1 MNTFLAG
8 KAIRNTLL
16 DLPVS
21 EADKEWISCSATNP
35 EDVLSSLK
43 DKLADRDLSI
53 HAMAMDDAGNLI
65 DPYGG
70 QQDLEEG
77 LLRHTSPAFASKP
90 ENILSMAV
98 AGAELSR
105 WGFRIAHGTYGL
117 LKKMASKNIQEQLT
131 IEEKRSALTQALA
144 AERPAEFFRILHRCG
159 ALRGISKEVN
169 ALFEESDSHK
179 NQQLP
184 EVISMLNKKDLVIEE
199 KLLKILEQD
208 FGYHGN
214 RNPAQE

>member
-21 EADKEWISCSATNP
+21 EEDKEWISCNATDS
-35 EDVLSSLK
+35 EDALSILK
-43 DKLADRDLSI
+43 DELAHWDLSI

-77 LLRHTSPAFASKP
+77 LLRHTSPAFSSKP
-90 ENILSMAV
+90 ENILSIAV
-98 AGAELSR
+98 TGAELAH

-117 LKKMASKNIQEQLT
+117 LKKMASKGIQEQLT
-131 IEEKRSALTQALA
+131 IEQKHSALTQALA

-169 ALFEESDSHK
+169 ALFDESDSHK

-184 EVISMLNKKDLVIEE
+184 ELISMLNNKDLAIEE

-208 FGYHGN
+208 FGYQSS

>member
-1 MNTFLAG
+1 MISFLTG

-21 EADKEWISCSATNP
+21 EADKEWISCSVTNT

-43 DKLADRDLSI
+43 DQLAYQDLSI

-70 QQDLEEG
+70 KQDLEEG

-105 WGFRIAHGTYGL
+105 WGFSITHGTYGL

-131 IEEKRSALTQALA
+131 IDVKRSALSQALA

-169 ALFEESDSHK
+169 ALFEESDSHR

-184 EVISMLNKKDLVIEE
+184 EVISMLNNKDLVLDERLL
-199 KLLKILEQD
+199 KLLQQD
-208 FGYHGN
+208 FGYQSN